1 MNEDLSNL
9 FDKFNINKN
18 SISPEM
24 VNNLMGMLGTNSS
37 SNEQTSN
44 NYSENTSNNNA
55 QNTNNSNSGNID
67 FETIMKMK
75 SIIDKMNIKDDPRS
89 NLLESLKPYL
99 KESRRGKV
107 DQYIQL
113 MNISRVIEVFPFM
126 GGDNKNASK

>member
-9 FDKFNINKN
+9 FDKFNINKD

-24 VNNLMGMLGTNSS
+24 VNNLMNMLGNNSTGNNSQADNNCSDDSTNNSS
-37 SNEQTSN
+37 STSN
-44 NYSENTSNNNA
+44 F
-55 QNTNNSNSGNID
+55 GNID

-99 KESRRGKV
+99 KESRKSKV

-113 MNISRVIEVFPFM
+113 MNLSRVMDVFPFM
-126 GGDNKNASK
+126 GGDKKNVSK